1 MLNADLHCH
10 SNFSDGV
17 LTPAEVARY
26 AYEGGVKLWSL
37 TDHDELGGQH
47 AAHQAAT
54 ALGMQYVHGV
64 EISVTWSERTVH
76 VVGLNIDPDCVA
88 LVAGLAETRR
98 GRVVRAQAMATGLAN
113 VGIADAYEGALRYV
127 SNPDLIS
134 RTHFARYLVAAGFAP
149 SLPAVFKRY
158 LTEGHPGFVPH
169 CWAPLTDAVNWI
181 KAAGGVAVIAHPGR
195 YRYTLLE
202 YESLFTTFKELG
214 GMAIEVITGSHTPQQ
229 YKEYAQVA
237 RHYGFWASRG
247 SDFHAP
253 KESRTALG
261 SLPALPADLTPV
273 WQAWL

>member
-26 AYEGGVKLWSL
+26 AYAGGVKLWSL

-47 AAHQAAT
+47 AACQAAT
-54 ALGMQYVHGV
+54 ALGMQYIYGV
-64 EISVTWSERTVH
+64 EISVTWAERTVH
-76 VVGLNIDPDCVA
+76 VVGLNIDPDCLA
-88 LVAGLAETRR
+88 LVHGLAEVRR
-98 GRVVRAQAMATGLAN
+98 GRMARAQAMAAQLAK
-113 VGIADAYEGALRYV
+113 VGVANAYAGALRYAT
-127 SNPDLIS
+127 NPDLIA
-134 RTHFARYLVAAGFAP
+134 RTHFARYLVEAGFAP

-169 CWAPLTDAVNWI
+169 RWAQLTDAINWI
-181 KAAGGVAVIAHPGR
+181 KEAGGIAVLAHPGR
-195 YRYTLLE
+195 YRYARRE
-202 YESLFTTFKELG
+202 FERLFTAFKELG
-214 GMAIEVITGSHTPQQ
+214 GQAIEVITGSHTTQQ
-229 YKEYAQVA
+229 YQEYAQVA

-261 SLPALPADLTPV
+261 SLPALPADLRPV